1 MTVLVAVLLLVVVA
15 ALVVEAVFRAVGHVA
30 EEPLWWHDL
39 STQRKELQMR
49 RLARRGP
56 VDVVVIGTSMMLYGV
71 DPAAVGRRL
80 GTRCYNASIYRG
92 LPRVTEAWLHDFV
105 LPLLKPRLVVMSMSA
120 VEAND
125 DSPLA
130 TRYDEYKAARVFSRS
145 PLRRLHVALARR
157 SYAARYLPMAKQP
170 RRLLRAVLTALR
182 TPSAWRWDVPLEI
195 PGKVGPLGEGTD
207 MLDRSFKITPRMSEL
222 VRSHVGESY
231 TTGGQMHAA
240 WTSIPALVRSSG
252 AALVYAAMP
261 APRSMFDTV
270 FAGGYDAYQR
280 EQARL
285 AAIAEATGTPYVDV
299 TAGLDDEVYFA
310 DQMHCNRLGRD
321 TFTARL
327 AEALVPYW
335 AGAPAS
341 ALADDAR
348 GHADGDGVGR
358 DLAAHDGV
366 RADDGARP
374 DGRA

>member
-1 MTVLVAVLLLVVVA
+1 MTVALAVLLLVVV
-15 ALVVEAVFRAVGHVA
+15 LCLFVEAVFRAVGHVA

-49 RLARRGP
+49 RLARRGR

-92 LPRVTEAWLHDFV
+92 LPRVTEAWLGDFV

-125 DSPLA
+125 ASPLT
-130 TRYDEYKAARVFSRS
+130 TRYDEYKAARVFSPS
-145 PLRRLHVALARR
+145 LLRRFQIALARR
-157 SYAARYLPMAKQP
+157 SYAVRFLPRAKQP
-170 RRLLRAVLTALR
+170 RRLLREVLTALR
-182 TPSAWRWDVPLEI
+182 TPSAWRWDVPLDI

-207 MLDRSFKITPRMSEL
+207 MLDRSFKVTPRMGDL
-222 VRSHVGESY
+222 VRSHVGPGY
-231 TTGGQMHAA
+231 TTGGHLHAA
-240 WTSIPALVRSSG
+240 WSRIPSLVRSHG
-252 AALVYAAMP
+252 VALVYTAMP

-270 FAGGYDAYQR
+270 FEGGYDAYLR
-280 EQARL
+280 EQAAL
-285 AAIAEATGTPYVDV
+285 AAIAESTGTPYVDV
-299 TAGLDDEVYFA
+299 TAALDDETFYA

-327 AEALVPYW
+327 AEAVLPYW
-335 AGAPAS
+335 S

-348 GHADGDGVGR
+348 GDADGDGVRG

-366 RADDGARP
+366 RADDRARP